1 MANVSDLWLRD
12 VSRETK
18 EKLIVY
24 ADLLIR
30 WQKIQNLVS
39 PHTLQDIW
47 VRHFQDSAQIFAFG
61 RHLKVWADL
70 GAGAGFPGLVVALLM
85 PTSEGGHVH
94 LIESNQRK
102 CAFLREVARRTDA
115 PVSIHNDDL
124 TVVLPK
130 LTGIDVLTSRA
141 LAPLDELVEMCL
153 PYLKPNVLGIFPR
166 GQGHAN
172 ELTRTLRYETVKIE
186 LVVSETDANSR
197 IALVRALD

>member
-1 MANVSDLWLRD
+1 MANLSDPWLRD

-24 ADLLIR
+24 ADLLVR

-39 PHTLQDIW
+39 PHTLQHIW
-47 VRHFQDSAQIFAFG
+47 VRHFQDSAQVFALG
-61 RHLKVWADL
+61 RNRKTWADL
-70 GAGAGFPGLVVALLM
+70 GSGAGFPGLVVALLM
-85 PTSEGGHVH
+85 PPSGGAHVH

-102 CAFLREVARRTDA
+102 CAFLREVARRTNA
-115 PVSIHNDDL
+115 PVSIHNDYL
-124 TVVLPK
+124 AVVLPK

-141 LAPLDELVEMCL
+141 LAPLDRLVEMCL
-153 PYLKPNVLGIFPR
+153 PYLTPNVLGIFPR
-166 GQGHAN
+166 GKGHAN

>member
-70 GAGAGFPGLVVALLM
+70 GAGAGFPGWA
-85 PTSEGGHVH
+85 
-94 LIESNQRK
+94 
-102 CAFLREVARRTDA
+102 CAATAER
-115 PVSIHNDDL
+115 
-124 TVVLPK
+124 
-130 LTGIDVLTSRA
+130 
-141 LAPLDELVEMCL
+141 
-153 PYLKPNVLGIFPR
+153 
-166 GQGHAN
+166 
-172 ELTRTLRYETVKIE
+172 
-186 LVVSETDANSR
+186 
-197 IALVRALD
+197 